1 MTSKLRIDLSRK
13 AEPVRFSFPL
23 LLNQLTV
30 MHSFLS
36 FRAENVQVILTSKLR
51 IDLSRK
57 AEPVRFS
64 FPLLLNQL
72 TVMHSFLSFRAENV
86 QVI

>member
-30 MHSFLS
+30 MHSYLS
-36 FRAENVQVILTSKLR
+36 FGQKTPKLKVGS
-51 IDLSRK
+51 LNL
-57 AEPVRFS
+57 VRQIS
-64 FPLLLNQL
+64 PNCPLC
-72 TVMHSFLSFRAENV
+72 V
-86 QVI
+86 